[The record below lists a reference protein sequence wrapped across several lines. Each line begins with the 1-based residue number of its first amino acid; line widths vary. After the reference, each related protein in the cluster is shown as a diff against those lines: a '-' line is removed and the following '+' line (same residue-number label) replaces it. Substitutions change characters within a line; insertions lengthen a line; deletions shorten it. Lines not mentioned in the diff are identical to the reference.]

1 MFANDGDT
9 LVSCARAWCPE
20 QALERI
26 GRDAFESN
34 SGVSLRVCRMSF
46 PKKKEEKA
54 WLFFSIYMHIC
65 VSVNVCHMPHVCL
78 GCQKPRIRATVNT
91 TWEPELELR
100 PIWKSSQCP

>member
-20 QALERI
+20 QALERT

-46 PKKKEEKA
+46 PKKRRKSLA
-54 WLFFSIYMHIC
+54 FFFYLYAHMC
-65 VSVNVCHMPHVCL
+65 VCECMPHATRV
-78 GCQKPRIRATVNT
+78 PRVSETQN
-91 TWEPELELR
+91 
-100 PIWKSSQCP
+100 